1 MPGVEASDGEL
12 RERLTAIVR
21 ATPPLMRV
29 LCVARDLYLP
39 DWLGFPALSISQC
52 SII

>member
-1 MPGVEASDGEL
+1 MLGMETRESEF
-12 RERLTAIVR
+12 RERLTAVLR

-29 LCVARDLYLP
+29 LTLAASVFLTGWYSRARCT
-39 DWLGFPALSISQC
+39 SQC